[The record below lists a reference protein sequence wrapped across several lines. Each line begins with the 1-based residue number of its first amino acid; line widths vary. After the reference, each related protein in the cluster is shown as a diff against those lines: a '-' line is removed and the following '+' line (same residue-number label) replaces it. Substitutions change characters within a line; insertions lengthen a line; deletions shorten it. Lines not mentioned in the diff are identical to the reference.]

1 MIDFIYDINMILRS
15 SKIVTYIPQGRK
27 RKTFRDNG
35 GALLLY
41 YILVLQMVCFII
53 FSSMVT
59 FIFYITF

>member
-1 MIDFIYDINMILRS
+1 MFDIIYNINMILRS

-41 YILVLQMVCFII
+41 YVSLLYTVCFII
-53 FSSMVT
+53 FSSIVT